1 MKFDLYKEVALAR
14 DIPEHHLK
22 EGDVATVVDYLTS
35 EKTGELGYALEVFNT
50 RGETVDVVFVPAE
63 AVKPLSPNA
72 VWHERDLA
80 KAA

>member
-1 MKFDLYKEVALAR
+1 MKFELYKDVALAT
-14 DIPEHHLK
+14 DIHEHRLK

-50 RGETVDVVFVPAE
+50 QGQTVDVVFVPAT

-72 VWHERDLA
+72 VWHERELA
-80 KAA
+80 EAK

>member
-1 MKFDLYKEVALAR
+1 MKFELFKRVALAR
-14 DIPEHHLK
+14 DIPEHRLK
-22 EGDVATVVDYLTS
+22 EGDIATVVEYLTS

-50 RGETVDVVFVPAE
+50 RGETVDVIFVPAT

-80 KAA
+80 EAA

>member
-1 MKFDLYKEVALAR
+1 MKFELFKEVALAA

-22 EGDVATVVDYLTS
+22 EGDIATVVDYLTS

-50 RGETVDVVFVPAE
+50 QGETVEVLFVPAT
-63 AVKPLSPNA
+63 AVKPLSGNA

-80 KAA
+80 EAA